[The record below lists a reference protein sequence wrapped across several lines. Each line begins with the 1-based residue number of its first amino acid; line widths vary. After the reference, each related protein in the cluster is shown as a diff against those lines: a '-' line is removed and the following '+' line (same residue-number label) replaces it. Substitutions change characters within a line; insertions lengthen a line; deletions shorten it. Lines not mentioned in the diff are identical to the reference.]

1 MSRIF
6 HPLVSL
12 DWLWNAYVMGLHV
25 TLFLAAVALLGL
37 AVERR
42 GPTLRARVWA
52 LGLLGTGVVTV
63 LCFRSGGWTAA
74 VLPGVLAAPVG
85 ALRTADAA
93 SALAAWATALR
104 AVWMVGAAV
113 VLLRLLWGWLAIRE
127 TSAGARP
134 VHDAGWARRLDEARA
149 ALGLRRAVDLRRSPL
164 LAAPLTWGTLHPVVL
179 LPPDADAWP
188 EEHRRAVLL
197 HELAHVRRLDC
208 LVQVLGQLACAWWW
222 FHPGVWWVA
231 ARLQAAREE
240 ACDARVLASGV
251 RVSDYAECLLHL
263 AERARRDPSIGA
275 VAVSVG
281 MARPTSLGTRVRSVL
296 DPSRHSTEPS
306 RLASALVL
314 ATGVV
319 LVVAVG
325 MMRLVP
331 LQP

>member
-1 MSRIF
+1 M
-6 HPLVSL
+6 
-12 DWLWNAYVMGLHV
+12 
-25 TLFLAAVALLGL
+25 
-37 AVERR
+37 
-42 GPTLRARVWA
+42 
-52 LGLLGTGVVTV
+52 
-63 LCFRSGGWTAA
+63 
-74 VLPGVLAAPVG
+74 G

-93 SALAAWATALR
+93 SALAGWATALR
-104 AVWMVGAAV
+104 VVWMAGAAT

-127 TSAGARP
+127 TSVGARP
-134 VHDAGWARRLDEARA
+134 VHDAGWGRRLDEARA

-179 LPPDADAWP
+179 LPADADAWP

-240 ACDARVLASGV
+240 ACDARVLGAGV
-251 RVSDYAECLLHL
+251 RAGDYAECLLQI
-263 AERARRDPSIGA
+263 AERARRDPSLGT

-281 MARPTSLGTRVRSVL
+281 MARPTSLATRMRAVLEPHRS
-296 DPSRHSTEPS
+296 DAEPS
-306 RLASALVL
+306 RLTSALVV
-314 ATGVV
+314 AAGVA

-331 LQP
+331 LGP